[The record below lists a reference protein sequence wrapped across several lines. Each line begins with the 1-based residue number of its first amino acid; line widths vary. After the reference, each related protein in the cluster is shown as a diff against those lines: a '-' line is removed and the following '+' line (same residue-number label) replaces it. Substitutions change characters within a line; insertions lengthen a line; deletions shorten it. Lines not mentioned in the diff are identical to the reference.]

1 MGSGGNANI
10 PTIRGAMRHEGGI
23 GQRGEVGHCN
33 ERRSGE
39 IGYKRGILDGGEGK
53 VIVTHRGAGDFR
65 VERLTRHDQGRIG
78 VKGQNRL
85 AYSSQHPLLQAYSK
99 RAIGI

>member
-23 GQRGEVGHCN
+23 GQRGEVGYCN

-53 VIVTHRGAGDFR
+53 VIVKHRG
-65 VERLTRHDQGRIG
+65 EGRG
-78 VKGQNRL
+78 TSVWS
-85 AYSSQHPLLQAYSK
+85 A
-99 RAIGI
+99 